1 MTLIDLGPPASEP
14 VTLADLKTWCRI
26 ERDDEDALVVSLGK
40 AARETVEALTRT
52 ILSRRG
58 FRLVV
63 DEAPADGWIEVP
75 RVPVRSVG
83 AVTAYDA
90 AGTPHA
96 FGASH
101 AVIERALGIEAVRVS
116 PDVVAA
122 AANGL
127 EIEFEAGF
135 DAGAAPE
142 GLKLALRRIVSASY
156 EVRAALPASQQPAI
170 VPQAAEVL
178 LAPYRRVR
186 L

>member
-1 MTLIDLGPPASEP
+1 MTLIDLGPPAAEP

-40 AARETVEALTRT
+40 AARETVEALTLT
-52 ILSRRG
+52 ILARRG
-58 FRLVV
+58 FRLLV
-63 DEAPADGWIEVP
+63 DAVPADGWIEVP

-83 AVTAYDA
+83 AVTAYGA
-90 AGTPHA
+90 TGTPQA
-96 FGASH
+96 FGTAH

-127 EIEFEAGF
+127 EIEFDAGF
-135 DAGAAPE
+135 DTGAAPE
-142 GLKLALRRIVSASY
+142 GLKLAVRRIVSASY
-156 EVRAALPASQQPAI
+156 EVRGALPVSQQPAI
-170 VPQAAEVL
+170 LPAAAAVL